1 MAFYTHFPATEFAP
15 IFQLLNDCDAHR
27 STQPKQTA
35 PTSNCGRRQIWN
47 PRFDV
52 REANDEYYLEGELP
66 GAEQN
71 DIEIEFTDSR
81 TLVIKG
87 KTTRVYQTLHESPT
101 EADTESSIPS
111 GVSTP
116 KSYHAT
122 VEEARE
128 DGDEAV
134 MVEPATRVSSNRENS
149 TLAKDKISSLKE
161 TDDQFKYRVSE
172 RLFGE
177 FSRIIHFPQR
187 VNQDAVRANLKNGI
201 LSLVVPKEPAY
212 TVKKIRIV

>member
-1 MAFYTHFPATEFAP
+1 MAFYTQFPATEFAP
-15 IFQLLNDCDAHR
+15 IFQFLNDYDTHR

-35 PTSNCGRRQIWN
+35 PSPNCGRRQIWN

-52 REANDEYYLEGELP
+52 REANDGYYLEGELP
-66 GAEQN
+66 GAEQS

-87 KTTRVYQTLHESPT
+87 KTTRAYQTHQSPT
-101 EADTESSIPS
+101 EADTESSIQS
-111 GVSTP
+111 EVSTP

-122 VEEARE
+122 VEDTRE
-128 DGDEAV
+128 DGDDAV
-134 MVEPATRVSSNRENS
+134 MVEPATRVSSNGENS
-149 TLAKDKISSLKE
+149 TLVKDKISSLKE

-177 FSRIIHFPQR
+177 FSRTIHFPQR

-201 LSLVVPKEPAY
+201 LSLVVPKEPVY
-212 TVKKIRIV
+212 TVKKIPIV